1 MFDVITRESVSDVRQ
16 QHSVLM
22 NRYMPELL
30 KNISPMVMVL
40 TRNRQIV
47 YVNKSMEQFLGIA
60 DAGELLGTRPG
71 EAMRCEY
78 ADVSRS
84 GCGAS
89 AFCKYCGFNQ
99 ALFDAEIAKPASKYD
114 CHLLN
119 KAGNTYNLGVTVTPF
134 EHMANRYMFCVIENR
149 ADSHYRDLLENI
161 FSNNLKSILSS
172 MQSLV
177 KASGSLSPAEF
188 QPLMRAQLMQI
199 DEVINNFEIL
209 QKIENGESLPGRQE
223 WFSVKQLVDEV
234 ITNLRLIQDLR
245 LKYIKKAIPDLMIYS
260 NRTLLGYVL
269 SSIVKNAMEAENDRS
284 EILVSV
290 IDSTATISFKIKNQ
304 SVMDEKQQKL
314 VFTRFAAGGEGKM
327 GLGTYCAKKLATNY
341 LSGKISFISNREKG
355 TVFTIRIPKLVRDD
369 GSTSV

>member
-1 MFDVITRESVSDVRQ
+1 
-16 QHSVLM
+16 
-22 NRYMPELL
+22 
-30 KNISPMVMVL
+30 
-40 TRNRQIV
+40 
-47 YVNKSMEQFLGIA
+47 
-60 DAGELLGTRPG
+60 
-71 EAMRCEY
+71 
-78 ADVSRS
+78 
-84 GCGAS
+84 
-89 AFCKYCGFNQ
+89 
-99 ALFDAEIAKPASKYD
+99 
-114 CHLLN
+114 
-119 KAGNTYNLGVTVTPF
+119 
-134 EHMANRYMFCVIENR
+134 
-149 ADSHYRDLLENI
+149 
-161 FSNNLKSILSS
+161 

-177 KASGSLSPAEF
+177 KASGHFSAAEF

-199 DEVINNFEIL
+199 DEVINNFDIL
-209 QKIENGESLPGRQE
+209 QKIESGEPLPGRQE

-234 ITNLRLIQDLR
+234 ITNLRLRQDLR
-245 LKYIKKAIPDLMIYS
+245 LKYIKKAIPDLMVFS

-369 GSTSV
+369 NSTSV